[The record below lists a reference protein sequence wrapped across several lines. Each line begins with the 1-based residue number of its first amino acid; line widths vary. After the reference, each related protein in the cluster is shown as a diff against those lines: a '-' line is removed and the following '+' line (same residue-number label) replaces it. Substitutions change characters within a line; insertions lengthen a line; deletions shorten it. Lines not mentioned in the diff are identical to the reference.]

1 MLFICIYG
9 SGGIESSIVEPGQGY
24 YIKCGF
30 HFLHV
35 LHIAT
40 YKFKNLLLNH
50 DFDITVAE
58 TKESEEGR
66 SRPRPLA
73 R

>member
-24 YIKCGF
+24 FIKCGF

-35 LHIAT
+35 AT
-40 YKFKNLLLNH
+40 SKFENLLLNH
-50 DFDITVAE
+50 DFDITLAE
-58 TKESEEGR
+58 TKEVEEGR
-66 SRPRPLA
+66 SHPCPLA